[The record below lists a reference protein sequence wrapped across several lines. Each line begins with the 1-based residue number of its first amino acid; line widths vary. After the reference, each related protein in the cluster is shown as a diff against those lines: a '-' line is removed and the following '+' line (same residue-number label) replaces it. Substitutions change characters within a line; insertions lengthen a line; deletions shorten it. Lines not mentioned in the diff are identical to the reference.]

1 MLLFVFNQLLAC
13 ITITITSGGLHNNG
27 FWPADEE
34 VQFSEGGK
42 SQVCPEQDLDALQNP
57 SVGQTGEA
65 FVIIVLTIGNVIIAF
80 IVIKRNDK
88 ANVVFTSVLVNCP

>member
-1 MLLFVFNQLLAC
+1 MFVFNQLLAYIT
-13 ITITITSGGLHNNG
+13 ITITITSGSLHNNG

-42 SQVCPEQDLDALQNP
+42 GQVHPKQDLDALQNP

>member
-1 MLLFVFNQLLAC
+1 MQSLLLFVFNQLLAYIT
-13 ITITITSGGLHNNG
+13 ITITITSGSLHNNG

-42 SQVCPEQDLDALQNP
+42 SQVHPKQDLDALQNP

-65 FVIIVLTIGNVIIAF
+65 FVIFVLDIGNASLHSLSSKEMTKPMSSSQV
-80 IVIKRNDK
+80 
-88 ANVVFTSVLVNCP
+88 C